1 MTCVCVC
8 GWVGAQLKIQQSSE
22 LVMHMLVLYGNTGCK
37 MDLSSDGYTV
47 GSLRK
52 QLPRSSYTPCIEEHN
67 IHAIFRWDCVWNI
80 FQQLQGRSSLADNPI
95 HCSTQDEGGQL
106 SSVKFLQDTG
116 LTLSITTLGTCIYR
130 FGKKR
135 KLLHRAGAEENTSH
149 ALYSADTER
158 LIFKVCKYVHD
169 IVATA

>member
-1 MTCVCVC
+1 
-8 GWVGAQLKIQQSSE
+8 
-22 LVMHMLVLYGNTGCK
+22 
-37 MDLSSDGYTV
+37 MDLSSNGYTV
-47 GSLRK
+47 GSMK
-52 QLPRSSYTPCIEEHN
+52 QQLPRSSYTPCIEEHN

-80 FQQLQGRSSLADNPI
+80 FQQLQGNPLADSSAQGKPI
-95 HCSTQDEGGQL
+95 HCSTQDEAEQQ

-135 KLLHRAGAEENTSH
+135 KQLHRTEVEENTSH